1 MSTPSLQ
8 RRVWLKLVTGAKP
21 QLELV
26 VIDVAAGY
34 GTAETKMWRLG
45 PS

>member
-1 MSTPSLQ
+1 MELGTKQ
-8 RRVWLKLVTGAKP
+8 RLVWLKLVKRAKP

-34 GTAETKMWRLG
+34 GTRTKMWRLG